1 MSGHMRRRT
10 GGRHIEGFNGLTFG
24 SGGGS
29 ELGSSAV
36 GMHLGYDDSADLAA
50 GSQDGRTGSQLTA
63 LQREVTMLRR
73 QNRALAAANDARQ
86 QAAISVLTEL
96 MRDQHQPVSAA
107 EEKQDARQQLTRLVL
122 ALLDADGQQAPQL
135 SAEDPGAGEPEV
147 PTASPVVS
155 SAKTRVATDDPCD
168 DWDSSALAEVSSRGH
183 VAPTQAAAD
192 KYAAE
197 SLRAIG
203 TRSAHYH
210 QAALDDDFRP
220 DEKFGPLAQSLVS
233 ADGGGFEI
241 HPESR
246 FVLYSS
252 SAGVFQARTL
262 DGLRSGDMSLA
273 DIIEASARGMSLEQ
287 LDAERQG
294 DVPHVGRA
302 GCFWLDSTD
311 ATPGEMASLARV
323 FGIHP
328 LTVEDIAADEDP
340 RDKCESFAGYH
351 LLIYRTIADDA
362 AHSVYEF
369 NRGADGLA
377 TAAFAVVLKPQ
388 CVLTFHRARL
398 SHTADVVA
406 RLCAQPPAAI
416 TAAYIAYAIVDD
428 ITDALVPEMRAI
440 ELEVDAV
447 DELVLILS
455 TNEQADMLRRI
466 GAARRNILTLWR
478 LLQGK
483 PDVIRAFSKIMER
496 QAALT
501 CDDAPLRAFDP
512 VDDPV
517 RPSSAAPSLAGA
529 RRKDPPL
536 WQSRFNGREKS
547 SALHSARPST
557 VDLVAAGRDAE
568 SQVSSDEVAHYLSDV
583 YDHIVALLASSSHC
597 DMVLSRAHSNYLARI
612 SLELGESTVETNLFA
627 SRWTVIGAILVP
639 LNVVTGLWG
648 MNVKVPGSEREDLR
662 DFFLIL
668 SGCMAFVVAVIVW
681 ARYKK
686 IF

>member
-1 MSGHMRRRT
+1 MNEHLRRRT
-10 GGRHIEGFNGLTFG
+10 GGGGGRHMDQGSMSGFNGLTFG

-29 ELGSSAV
+29 S
-36 GMHLGYDDSADLAA
+36 DLAFVFDEP
-50 GSQDGRTGSQLTA
+50 GDQLSGLSDGRGGSQLAA
-63 LQREVTMLRR
+63 LQREVGLLRQ
-73 QNRALAAANDARQ
+73 QNRALVAASNVRQ
-86 QAAISVLTEL
+86 QAAVGVLTEI
-96 MRDQHQPVSAA
+96 MRNQQPAPDA
-107 EEKQDARQQLTRLVL
+107 DDEKQDARQQLTRLVL
-122 ALLDADGQQAPQL
+122 ALLDGQQAPAL
-135 SAEDPGAGEPEV
+135 AADSGAGEPV
-147 PTASPVVS
+147 VADASPVVS
-155 SAKTRVATDDPCD
+155 SAKTRIASDDEACE
-168 DWDSSALAEVSSRGH
+168 DWDALGLAEVSRHGH
-183 VAPTQAAAD
+183 IAQAAGD

-203 TRSAHYH
+203 TRSVHYPGA
-210 QAALDDDFRP
+210 QDDEDEEG
-220 DEKFGPLAQSLVS
+220 DEKLGPLARSLIS
-233 ADGGGFEI
+233 GEGFEVD
-241 HPESR
+241 PESR

-262 DGLRSGDMSLA
+262 DGLRSGEMSLA
-273 DIIEASARGMSLEQ
+273 DIVEASGRGVSLEQ
-287 LDAERQG
+287 LEAERRGDAEVARG
-294 DVPHVGRA
+294 HG
-302 GCFWLDSTD
+302 GSFWLDSAD
-311 ATPGEMASLARV
+311 ATAAEMASLARV

-328 LTVEDIAADEDP
+328 LTVEDIAADEDA

-351 LLIYRTIADDA
+351 LLIYRTVADT

-369 NRGADGLA
+369 NRSADGLA
-377 TAAFAVVLKPQ
+377 TAAFSLVLKPR

-398 SHTADVVA
+398 PHTADVVA
-406 RLCAQPPAAI
+406 RLSALPPASM
-416 TAAYIAYAIVDD
+416 TAAYMAYAIVDD

-496 QAALT
+496 QAA
-501 CDDAPLRAFDP
+501 CDAPAPDFADVGRA
-512 VDDPV
+512 
-517 RPSSAAPSLAGA
+517 SAAPSVAGV
-529 RRKDPPL
+529 RRKDAPWLGKGLP
-536 WQSRFNGREKS
+536 Q
-547 SALHSARPST
+547 SARPST
-557 VDLVAAGRDAE
+557 VDLVAAAGGPLGA
-568 SQVSSDEVAHYLSDV
+568 VAADEVAHYLSDV
-583 YDHIVALLASSSHC
+583 YDHVVALLAAASHC

-648 MNVKVPGSEREDLR
+648 MNVKVPGGEREDLR

-668 SGCMAFVVAVIVW
+668 SGCVAFVLAVIVW

>member
-1 MSGHMRRRT
+1 MSGNMRRRT

-29 ELGSSAV
+29 ELGNSAV
-36 GMHLGYDDSADLAA
+36 GIHLGYDDSGDLAV
-50 GSQDGRTGSQLTA
+50 GSHDGRASSQLTA

-135 SAEDPGAGEPEV
+135 LTEDPGAGEPEV

-155 SAKTRVATDDPCD
+155 SSKTRVATDDPCD
-168 DWDSSALAEVSSRGH
+168 DWDSSALAEVSIRGH

-203 TRSAHYH
+203 TRSVPYH
-210 QAALDDDFRP
+210 QASPDEFGP

-233 ADGGGFEI
+233 ADGCGFEI
-241 HPESR
+241 HAESR
-246 FVLYSS
+246 FILYSS

-294 DVPHVGRA
+294 GVAHMGRG
-302 GCFWLDSTD
+302 GCFWLDSTE

-328 LTVEDIAADEDP
+328 LTVEDIASDEDP

-351 LLIYRTIADDA
+351 LLVYRTIADDA

-369 NRGADGLA
+369 NRGVDGLA

-398 SHTADVVA
+398 SHTADVIA
-406 RLCAQPPAAI
+406 RLCAQPPVAI

-496 QAALT
+496 QAA
-501 CDDAPLRAFDP
+501 CDDAPPCAFDP
-512 VDDPV
+512 VDEPV
-517 RPSSAAPSLAGA
+517 RASSAAPSLAGA

-536 WQSRFNGREKS
+536 WQSRFNNREKS

-568 SQVSSDEVAHYLSDV
+568 GQVSSDEVAHYLSDV

-648 MNVKVPGSEREDLR
+648 MNVKVPGGEREDLR

-668 SGCMAFVVAVIVW
+668 SGCMVFVVAVIVW